1 MYIESFFIGDRN
13 LEIQNK
19 IFFVV
24 YQLYDIRI
32 FQFYSNLIFFVCK
45 MEKMVLMVVRIKI
58 DNNMIY
64 FILFGIYQMYK
75 KKVGSKK

>member
-19 IFFVV
+19 IFFVI

-64 FILFGIYQMYK
+64 FILRGIYQMYK